1 MKNGKKANRRKP
13 VDPDEVARL
22 ASYGLTQ
29 EQIADFFG
37 LSESGLRRRFL
48 DDPVLSDAYKKG
60 RAEALSKVA
69 QTVYMKAIGGH
80 VACAFFYL
88 KTQAGWRETER
99 VEMTG
104 KDGGPIQY
112 EDIEQARERLLGR
125 IDSIASRLG
134 ARQGTRSPSG
144 N

>member
-1 MKNGKKANRRKP
+1 MKNGKKNGHKP
-13 VDPDEVARL
+13 VDASEVSRL

-37 LSESGLRRRFL
+37 LSESKLRRQFM
-48 DDPVLSDAYKKG
+48 DDPVLYDAYKKG

-69 QTVYMKAIGGH
+69 QTVYEKAIGGN

-112 EDIEQARERLLGR
+112 EDIEHAREQLLGR
-125 IDSIASRLG
+125 IGSVATRLG
-134 ARQGTRSPSG
+134 AGTGTQASRR